1 MITFK
6 QVRWP
11 SWLSDLVELLLIG
24 GWALWVGRA
33 YLDFSPAL
41 VPTGREFGMA
51 IQPTMIWTLL
61 PQCGLCV
68 LWNGFVNGGYPAFAE
83 LHAAVLHPLVIGTT
97 LLWGGIN
104 GTKVVLIACL
114 AIGGWTQW
122 WLAKALRLGGLPRL
136 WSAALAVVGAH
147 LGGRL
152 EHGAVS
158 VLIST
163 AMCSLVLA
171 PALVLVLTGRR
182 RAAVLLGVTLALAA
196 VSGQGYMQLGLAF
209 SLVPALGLFL
219 MGGYSPA
226 DAQPSLAAE
235 ELTPADPRT
244 LCKGFLLAEGLALL
258 LAGIFWVPFAHFWP
272 NFVKDVDPTFHS
284 VQPLGYAPL
293 NLVIHDLGF
302 YYGETLQRLRYPYIY
317 VTYIGWLPVL
327 LALLPLRFARRQELR
342 LLAFFWLT
350 IGLVYLAGT
359 AWTFRALAL
368 VWPDLAAGVRYPS
381 MITGLAVPLL
391 LALAAWGLDWL
402 LKQLSHPAWL
412 FPLWAVVAAVPL
424 VASVD
429 SATRFSRTWLT
440 TSSLPPELGQILPWL
455 KTESAE
461 WIGFPYGEHF
471 WTPAIIDAGLK
482 AAPVARPWHW
492 KDREPPAPYLEASY
506 DPITGTVPGLLGK
519 VAGISLLIH
528 PENEY
533 AAVTAGA
540 DVVPCRATATG
551 GLIQV
556 TCVTTAPGTLLVR
569 ENQWTGWQ
577 ALLDGRPVPL
587 NDGTWLSVAAPAGT
601 HRYEFR
607 YRPWDVPLGAG
618 LTLIGLLLAVWV
630 WRTPVT
636 SSRWLR
642 ALDRRFDCWV
652 DALDRFAPG
661 ALTHRVVLW
670 LTVDLQ
676 GVAPAEQSRRLRYFA
691 LGLDAFALLGLLG
704 FVVFWLRPGF
714 DPESLLGRF
723 LLTFFALAAIT
734 AAVVLYGDWK
744 QRRP

>member
-1 MITFK
+1 MK
-6 QVRWP
+6 VRWP

-33 YLDFSPAL
+33 YLDFNPHL

-51 IQPTMIWTLL
+51 IQPTMVWTLL
-61 PQCGLCV
+61 PKCGLCV

-83 LHAAVLHPLVIGTT
+83 LHAAVLHPLVIGAT

-104 GTKVVLIACL
+104 GAKATLVACL

-122 WLAKALRLGGLPRL
+122 WLAKALRLGWLPRL

-147 LGGRL
+147 LGGRI

-158 VLIST
+158 VVIST

-171 PALVLVLTGRR
+171 PALALVLTGKR

-209 SLVPALGLFL
+209 SLVPALGVFL
-219 MGGYSPA
+219 IGGYAPA
-226 DAQPSLAAE
+226 GVQPPLAAG
-235 ELTPADPRT
+235 ELAPVDPRT
-244 LCKGFLLAEGLALL
+244 LSKGLLLAGALALL
-258 LAGIFWVPFAHFWP
+258 LAGIFWVPLAHFWP
-272 NFVKDVDPTFHS
+272 NFVKDVDATFHS

-302 YYGETLQRLRYPYIY
+302 YYSETLQHLRYPYIY

-327 LALLPLRFARRQELR
+327 LALLPLRLARHRELR
-342 LLAFFWLT
+342 LLAFFWIT

-391 LALAAWGLDWL
+391 LALAAWGLDRL
-402 LKQLSHPAWL
+402 LKWLSHPAWL
-412 FPLWAVVAAVPL
+412 FALSAVVAAVPL

-440 TSSLPPELGQILPWL
+440 TSSLPPELEQVLPWL
-455 KTESAE
+455 KTASAE
-461 WIGFPYGEHF
+461 WISFPYGEHF

-482 AAPVARPWHW
+482 AAPVARPWRW
-492 KDREPPAPYLEASY
+492 QDRELPTPYLEASR

-519 VAGISLLIH
+519 VAGMSLLVH

-533 AAVTAGA
+533 AAVTTGA
-540 DVVPCRATATG
+540 DVVPCQATATG

-556 TCVTTAPGTLLVR
+556 TCVTSGPGTLVVQ
-569 ENQWTGWQ
+569 ENQWSGWQ
-577 ALLDGRPVPL
+577 ARVDGRPVPL
-587 NDGTWLSVAAPAGT
+587 NAGTWLSVAAPAGT
-601 HRYEFR
+601 HHYEFR
-607 YRPWDVPLGAG
+607 YRPWDVPVGAG
-618 LTLIGLLLAVWV
+618 LTLIGLALAVWV
-630 WRTPVT
+630 WRTPVAA
-636 SSRWLR
+636 SRRLS
-642 ALDRRFDCWV
+642 ALNRRFDRWV
-652 DALDRFAPG
+652 EALGHLAPG
-661 ALTHRVVLW
+661 ILVHRAILW
-670 LTVDLQ
+670 LTADLQ
-676 GVAPAEQSRRLRYFA
+676 GVAPAEQRRRLRHFA
-691 LGLDAFALLGLLG
+691 LGLDAFALLGLIG
-704 FVVFWLRPGF
+704 FLVLWSRPGF
-714 DPESLLGRF
+714 DPESWLGRF
-723 LLTFFALAAIT
+723 LLTFFALAAVT